1 MAIEEE
7 PPDWPVGSS
16 AYDNMVS
23 MANFGYRQI
32 DTNANFAAR
41 DWIADELEGMGYEV
55 ERQPFSTEE
64 CDNCENIVVTIN
76 GSLEDNWMVVGA
88 HHDAICYSPP
98 PVAGI
103 TYPSC
108 SSSGAYDDGTGS
120 GSLLELARAFS
131 QWNETPLHTW
141 KLGWWDY
148 EEWQGSSS
156 SEGGGKGSLYF
167 VSQQIP
173 EEVNVTYVNL
183 DMFALNWPVPTLAL
197 SQATGCSEDYW
208 TLYEFTS
215 PVSDWSYYEGE
226 GLEVTEQ
233 MQADAEWLQ
242 GMLTDINSDLSHPT
256 EWVRV
261 IDDTKGNS
269 DHYNFIMAGHS
280 ATWIRGQHQNIIE
293 EGDTCEQTPKHA
305 QSDSVTTINNLA
317 GGRQNVEDGLQTGL
331 DIVATLAWWDW
342 NANLTEEGDGADDS
356 KAMSVGSTR
365 ISGFLFAPWFIALM
379 VGLVYVSIR
388 QDWFKPLS
396 DQEREAAIVAAGTA
410 TVGTTAKATGTAATT
425 AAGTTS
431 MSVEG
436 GAQPGESGE
445 TLVESYRLRVLT
457 LCALY
462 VAQGMP
468 WGFITITFV
477 TFLAAKG
484 VSAGM
489 LAAIL
494 FWGTLPWTCKFLW
507 GPVIDRYQIP
517 KLGRRRPWILVAES
531 GMIITLSTIL
541 LIADP
546 ANNIVALSA
555 IFFVYNIFTS
565 LQDVSTDALAV
576 DVLKDDEF
584 EKVNSYMFSAKIF
597 GGMIGGAGL
606 GSVIGTIGIRGAVLL
621 QIPILALI
629 MMVPLLMRERPGDI
643 RFPWQIN
650 QTAEDGSGKTTG
662 DGDGTGSEGVSEE
675 GHKRDFKDIFDK
687 LKRVFSLK
695 SARLGLLISFV
706 AFFAHFLIPVLPLLF
721 IQELGWSQEKF
732 NATKGGLMLI
742 IGFFGYMVGG
752 QLGKR
757 FGGRKV
763 AIFSVLLG
771 AIITASWG
779 AMAPWWDNSSVMI
792 GIWALRTFVLYVAAI
807 NLYSVMMKITWKEV
821 GGTQYTTYM
830 ALMNL
835 SAVVGYALTDYLAGR
850 FDFVTLFYIAG
861 LLETIVIF
869 ALLFIQELGWS
880 QEKFNATKGGLMLII
895 GFFGYMVGGQLG
907 KRFGGRKVA
916 IFSVLLG
923 AIQHGNHRR
932 DSGNS
937 RNRFPAL
944 HHDILPLLCCGKAP
958 SER

>member
-1 MAIEEE
+1 MLAQITFSGALAAPAVAPQSETGMTIEEE
-7 PPDWPVGSS
+7 PPDWPVGSA

-55 ERQPFSTEE
+55 ERQPFTTEE

-76 GSLEDNWMVVGA
+76 GTLEDNWMVVGA

-98 PVAGI
+98 PLSGL
-103 TYPSC
+103 TYQGC

-156 SEGGGKGSLYF
+156 SEGGGKGSLHF

-242 GMLTDINSDLSHPT
+242 NTLTDINSDLSHPT

-342 NANLTEEGDGADDS
+342 NANLTEEGDGADDG
-356 KAMSVGSTR
+356 KVMSVGSTR
-365 ISGFLFAPWFIALM
+365 ISGFLFAPWFIALL
-379 VGLVYVSIR
+379 VGLIYVSIR
-388 QDWFKPLS
+388 QNWFKPPS
-396 DQEREAAIVAAGTA
+396 EEERQAAIVA
-410 TVGTTAKATGTAATT
+410 GTTTAAATT
-425 AAGTTS
+425 TKKIGSRADD
-431 MSVEG
+431 
-436 GAQPGESGE
+436 GAEPELPGDSRESGG

-517 KLGRRRPWILVAES
+517 KLGRRRPWILVAET

-546 ANNIVALSA
+546 ANNVVALSA

-597 GGMIGGAGL
+597 GGIIGGAGL

-643 RFPWQIN
+643 RFPWRAGES
-650 QTAEDGSGKTTG
+650 TVVGSTTTTPDGEVSDSG
-662 DGDGTGSEGVSEE
+662 EE
-675 GHKRDFKDIFDK
+675 QRNFKDIFEK

-706 AFFAHFLIPVLPLLF
+706 AFFSHFLIPVLPLLF

-771 AIITASWG
+771 AMITASWG

-821 GGTQYTTYM
+821 GGTQYTAYM

-835 SAVVGYALTDYLAGR
+835 SAVVGYAITETLAGQ

-869 ALLFIQELGWS
+869 ALFFIDTEETRRVLGDG
-880 QEKFNATKGGLMLII
+880 EDGG
-895 GFFGYMVGGQLG
+895 V
-907 KRFGGRKVA
+907 
-916 IFSVLLG
+916 
-923 AIQHGNHRR
+923 
-932 DSGNS
+932 DSGNDGSVDGEDEIGENGRKPRSGKSGKSGKTDKFGRGAGMS
-937 RNRFPAL
+937 RKNQPIQAEL
-944 HHDILPLLCCGKAP
+944 IEG
-958 SER
+958 